1 MKKIGIIVAMD
12 KEYEQLSKV
21 FEGRTDIVLQK
32 CGIGKVNAAVGATEM
47 LRDHQ
52 PDLIVSS
59 GCAGGA
65 STSLE
70 VMDVVAASSCAYHD
84 VYCGDNAAYGQV
96 LGMPARFEAP
106 QALIDKA
113 LQIPRVKAGLTV
125 SGDWFVD
132 SKEKMREILDHFP
145 EAMAVDMES
154 CAIAQVC
161 HRYAVPFISFRVI
174 SDIPLKDTKASQY
187 FDFWDRVA
195 EDSFEVTLRFVE
207 SILCSDAQ
215 GKKTDPHRPL
225 QAKEKQGINREK
237 EQWKR
242 YPVSRLTTIVCFAAS
257 TSPARTRWA
266 AMSSRRLTFA

>member
-12 KEYEQLSKV
+12 KEYEQLAKV

-70 VMDVVAASSCAYHD
+70 VMDVVAASSCACHD

-132 SKEKMREILDHFP
+132 SKEKMREILDYFP

-207 SILCSDAQ
+207 SFL
-215 GKKTDPHRPL
+215 
-225 QAKEKQGINREK
+225 
-237 EQWKR
+237 
-242 YPVSRLTTIVCFAAS
+242 
-257 TSPARTRWA
+257 
-266 AMSSRRLTFA
+266 

>member
-12 KEYEQLSKV
+12 KEYELLSKV

-84 VYCGDNAAYGQV
+84 VYCGDSAAYGQV

-207 SILCSDAQ
+207 SIL
-215 GKKTDPHRPL
+215 
-225 QAKEKQGINREK
+225 
-237 EQWKR
+237 
-242 YPVSRLTTIVCFAAS
+242 
-257 TSPARTRWA
+257 
-266 AMSSRRLTFA
+266 

>member
-84 VYCGDNAAYGQV
+84 VYCGDNVAYGQV

-207 SILCSDAQ
+207 SIL
-215 GKKTDPHRPL
+215 
-225 QAKEKQGINREK
+225 
-237 EQWKR
+237 
-242 YPVSRLTTIVCFAAS
+242 
-257 TSPARTRWA
+257 
-266 AMSSRRLTFA
+266 

>member
-65 STSLE
+65 STSVE

-84 VYCGDNAAYGQV
+84 VYCGGNAAYGQV

-207 SILCSDAQ
+207 SIL
-215 GKKTDPHRPL
+215 
-225 QAKEKQGINREK
+225 
-237 EQWKR
+237 
-242 YPVSRLTTIVCFAAS
+242 
-257 TSPARTRWA
+257 
-266 AMSSRRLTFA
+266 

>member
-65 STSLE
+65 STSVE
-70 VMDVVAASSCAYHD
+70 VMDVVAASSYAYHD

-207 SILCSDAQ
+207 SIL
-215 GKKTDPHRPL
+215 
-225 QAKEKQGINREK
+225 
-237 EQWKR
+237 
-242 YPVSRLTTIVCFAAS
+242 
-257 TSPARTRWA
+257 
-266 AMSSRRLTFA
+266 

>member
-65 STSLE
+65 STSVE

-84 VYCGDNAAYGQV
+84 VYCGDNASYGQV

-207 SILCSDAQ
+207 SIL
-215 GKKTDPHRPL
+215 
-225 QAKEKQGINREK
+225 
-237 EQWKR
+237 
-242 YPVSRLTTIVCFAAS
+242 
-257 TSPARTRWA
+257 
-266 AMSSRRLTFA
+266 